1 MITANPPKTNI
12 LLTGSLYYAFFWSL
26 VAIYD
31 PYINVYF
38 AGLGLTGLQI
48 GVIVTAAPIATLI
61 WSPLVS
67 AFADQRSKHIKLL
80 RWGLT
85 GWVLL
90 VALLALPKTFWVIL
104 PLVFIISL
112 FRSPTMPLSDSL
124 VAGMAARHG
133 LSFGRMR
140 MWGSFGFALTAI
152 IGGYLWLKVGYT
164 PMFAAALLLGIPV
177 IYFAGKLE
185 PTPVPSSQIR
195 GPILE
200 LLRDP
205 ALLTLFAISFLMGTT
220 LLSTYIFGGI
230 YMTQLGGNEFM
241 MGLMFG
247 LSALV
252 EVPVMHLSGNIIA
265 KLSSP
270 RTMWLALAVLTTAVA
285 GFALADSAVLLV
297 VAGMVKGVGFG
308 LFFVTL
314 VRLIDERAPEEWK
327 STAQAIGG
335 ACFAGLSPLL
345 TSALAGYVFD
355 RWGGE
360 TLYFGATLLGVTAVL
375 LMGFAIFKNWFR
387 L

>member
-1 MITANPPKTNI
+1 MITASQPKTNI

-67 AFADQRSKHIKLL
+67 AFADRRSQHIKLL

-90 VALLALPKTFWVIL
+90 VALLALPQTFWVIL

-152 IGGYLWLKVGYT
+152 IGGYVWLKVGYT
-164 PMFAAALLLGIPV
+164 PMFAAALLLGVPV

-185 PTPVPSSQIR
+185 PTPLPSSPTR

-220 LLSTYIFGGI
+220 LLTTYIFGGI
-230 YMTQLGGNEFM
+230 YMAQLGGNEFM

-265 KLSSP
+265 KLNSP

-345 TSALAGYVFD
+345 ASALAGYVFD
-355 RWGGE
+355 RWGGA